1 MSTYPVQRPE
11 FASRDRARALVALA
25 LTAVTWW
32 LAWSVP
38 IAEWALPDS
47 TVADDRVA
55 ATTDVLQQ
63 GWWVVIVINFALT
76 IGSII
81 TVGLDY
87 ARGRR
92 WSVTA
97 THTAVRLICTLAVM
111 WAVWTTCAFAAS
123 GVQPS

>member
-1 MSTYPVQRPE
+1 MST
-11 FASRDRARALVALA
+11 FAVPHSGFTSHDRARALVALA
-25 LTAVTWW
+25 MTAVTWW

-55 ATTDVLQQ
+55 ATTDVLEQ

-76 IGSII
+76 IGSVI
-81 TVGLDY
+81 TVCLDY

-97 THTAVRLICTLAVM
+97 TRTAVRLISALAVM
-111 WAVWTTCAFAAS
+111 WAVWTTCVFAAS

>member
-1 MSTYPVQRPE
+1 MSTVEVPRRE
-11 FASRDRARALVALA
+11 FTSRDRTRALIALA
-25 LTAVTWW
+25 ITAVTWW

-38 IAEWALPDS
+38 IAEWALPTS
-47 TVADDRVA
+47 ALAEDRVG
-55 ATTDVLQQ
+55 ATTDVLGQ
-63 GWWVVIVINFALT
+63 GWWVVIVITVAVT

-97 THTAVRLICTLAVM
+97 TRNAVRLASTLAVM
-111 WAVWTTCAFAAS
+111 WAVWTTCVFAAS

>member
-1 MSTYPVQRPE
+1 MSTVPVPHSE
-11 FASRDRARALVALA
+11 FTSHDRTRALVALA
-25 LTAVTWW
+25 IIAVTWW

-55 ATTDVLQQ
+55 ATTDVIQQ

-76 IGSII
+76 IGSVI
-81 TVGLDY
+81 TVYLDY
-87 ARGRR
+87 TRGRR

-97 THTAVRLICTLAVM
+97 TRNAVGLFCILAVM
-111 WAVWTTCAFAAS
+111 WAVWTTCVFAAS